1 MARMGAIAGGADLC
15 DDTLAAVAHLAGD
28 GALPLLSAAA
38 AAVGAQLGAAS
49 ITQVDHDPRRHCTVS
64 YQAQL
69 DWADGRRSDE
79 LFVATTSVDGPPEGA
94 AVLTSGDL
102 QVGLWRWPFDPC
114 LPGLLDAV
122 APERLAVR
130 LGHVAPGP
138 WRTSVLSYRPG
149 RRAVVRAECEHRA
162 VVVKLVRPERAAA
175 LALRHQRLHAAG
187 VAVPELLA
195 ADLDAGFLVLEALE
209 GRTVREVLTDP
220 MATAT
225 APGHDAVD
233 ALGELL
239 AAVAPV
245 ELDHRPARR
254 SPLGD
259 VTVHARTLVALV
271 PEHTARLERLL
282 CRLAPDEPGPS
293 AAIGAGVTVHGDL
306 HDAQVMVDGRGRLG
320 GLIDLDD
327 CGTGVA
333 ADDLG
338 NLWGHA
344 ATISLVAPG
353 PASSV
358 WLAGVEQLVRTGGC
372 DTAQVA
378 RRAAA
383 VALSLATGPFRVR
396 DHDWVDQTVARL
408 AIAERLIERGTA
420 S

>member
-15 DDTLAAVAHLAGD
+15 DETLAAVAHLAGD
-28 GALPLLSAAA
+28 GAAPLLSAAA
-38 AAVGAQLGAAS
+38 AAMGAQLGTAS
-49 ITQVDHDPRRHCTVS
+49 ITQVDHEPRRHCTVS
-64 YQAQL
+64 YRAEL
-69 DWADGRRSDE
+69 TWAEGRRSDE

-102 QVGLWRWPFDPC
+102 QVGLWRWPFDPS

-122 APERLAVR
+122 SPERLAVR

-149 RRAVVRAECEHRA
+149 RRAVVRAESERRA

-195 ADLDAGFLVLEALE
+195 ADLDAGFLVLDALD

-220 MATAT
+220 TSTAA
-225 APGHDAVD
+225 APGRHTAD

-239 AAVAPV
+239 AAASAV
-245 ELDHRPARR
+245 ELDGRPARR

-259 VTVHARTLVALV
+259 VTVHARSLMSLV
-271 PEHTARLERLL
+271 PEHSARLERLL
-282 CRLAPDEPGPS
+282 CRLAPDQPGPTGG
-293 AAIGAGVTVHGDL
+293 IGAGVTVHGDL
-306 HDAQVMVDGRGRLG
+306 HDAQVMVDDRGWLG

-353 PASSV
+353 PATAG

-372 DTAQVA
+372 DAAQVA

-396 DHDWVDQTVARL
+396 DHDWEDQTVAR
-408 AIAERLIERGTA
+408 ISMAERLCAGGSA